1 MFRQITAAML
11 LCTATV
17 AVPAMAAPSPTELE
31 AAMASQ
37 ERGTLMYRYDQAAW
51 HATDSFQADMRKA
64 DLGPGKYGALGLRGY
79 VVEPAEGD
87 LLLTTFFAEKDGRT
101 FAFARYWVAGSQV
114 KRGGILGDKDDSTL
128 SPLALRLI
136 GLRNKAIEAAVD
148 AKISLCSKSQFN
160 TIVLPP
166 EKNGIASAYIMTSTT
181 EAGIYPAGGHY
192 RFDFDAADK
201 LVSSRPFMKTCFPL
215 DTGSKGSQ
223 KPVSVFL
230 THLLDPQPTEIHV
243 FVQYNI
249 PIPLL
254 VMTTSNKRTWQID
267 KGKIVAVE
275 KE

>member
-1 MFRQITAAML
+1 MFRQITAALL
-11 LCTATV
+11 LCSVTV
-17 AVPAMAAPSPTELE
+17 AMPAMAKPSAAELE
-31 AAMASQ
+31 RSKTSL

-64 DLGPGKYGALGLRGY
+64 GLGPDKYGALGLRGY

-101 FAFARYWVAGSQV
+101 FAYARYWVAGSTV
-114 KRGGILGDKDDSTL
+114 KRGGILAAKDDSTL

-136 GLRNKAIEAAVD
+136 GLRGKAIEAAVEGR
-148 AKISLCSKSQFN
+148 ISLCSKSQFN

-215 DTGSKGSQ
+215 DTRGKDGK
-223 KPVSVFL
+223 KPEAVFL
-230 THLLDPQPTEIHV
+230 THLLDPQPTEVHV

-249 PIPLL
+249 PVPLL
-254 VMTTSNKRTWQID
+254 IMTTSNERIWRID
-267 KGKIVAVE
+267 KGKIIVVD
-275 KE
+275 K